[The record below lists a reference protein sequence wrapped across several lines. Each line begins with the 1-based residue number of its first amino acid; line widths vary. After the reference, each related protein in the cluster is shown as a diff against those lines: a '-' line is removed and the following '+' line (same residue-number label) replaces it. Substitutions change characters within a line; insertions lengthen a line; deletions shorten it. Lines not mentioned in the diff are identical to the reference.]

1 MKITTSF
8 LFFFINGESYSVQ
21 SFKLFSL
28 DNLRTFFNYK
38 KNLIVMEY
46 NGKII
51 HPENWSSIILNN
63 YDRIEIL
70 TIVGGG

>member
-1 MKITTSF
+1 MKVTISF
-8 LFFFINGESYSVQ
+8 LYIFFNGELYSIKAY
-21 SFKLFSL
+21 KLFTLESL
-28 DNLRTFFNYK
+28 RAFFNYK

-51 HPENWSSIILNN
+51 HPENWSTINLKSR
-63 YDRIEIL
+63 DKIEIL

>member
-1 MKITTSF
+1 MKSARFVFF
-8 LFFFINGESYSVQ
+8 LFFNGELYLFQ
-21 SFKLFSL
+21 SFKFFTLENF
-28 DNLRTFFNYK
+28 RTFFNYK

-51 HPENWSSIILNN
+51 HPENWSNIRLKN
-63 YDRIEIL
+63 YDKIEIL

>member
-1 MKITTSF
+1 MKITTFF
-8 LFFFINGESYSVQ
+8 LFIFFNGESYSVQ
-21 SFKLFSL
+21 SFKLFTL

-51 HPENWSSIILNN
+51 HPENWSGIILKN

>member
-1 MKITTSF
+1 MKVTTSF
-8 LFFFINGESYSVQ
+8 LVLFFNGEPYLFQ
-21 SFKLFSL
+21 SFKLFTL

-51 HPENWSSIILNN
+51 HPENWSCIILNN
-63 YDRIEIL
+63 YDKIEIL

>member
-8 LFFFINGESYSVQ
+8 LFFFINGEPYSVQ
-21 SFKLFSL
+21 SFKLFNL
-28 DNLRTFFNYK
+28 DNLKTFFNYK
-38 KNLIVMEY
+38 KNLIVIEC